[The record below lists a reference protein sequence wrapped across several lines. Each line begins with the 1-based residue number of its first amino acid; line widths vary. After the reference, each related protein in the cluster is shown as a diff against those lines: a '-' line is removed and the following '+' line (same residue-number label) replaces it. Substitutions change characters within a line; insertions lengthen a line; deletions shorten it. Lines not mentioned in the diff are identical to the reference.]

1 MASYNNEAA
10 AREGLPDV
18 GAEPLSTHETGGW
31 ACFVAEHPALR
42 VMQIGD
48 TYVCEACLFDLVR
61 DGRLRVGVPRG
72 SAAST
77 DAELVEG
84 GSVVMGDIAFSWS

>member
-1 MASYNNEAA
+1 VASYDNEAA

-18 GAEPLSTHETGGW
+18 GAEPLSTMETGGW
-31 ACFVAEHPALR
+31 LCFAGEHSAQR
-42 VMQIGD
+42 VINIGD

-77 DAELVEG
+77 DAELVDG